1 MCVCVCV
8 CVCVYILTALV
19 LFFFFLMK
27 QFPSFFFLASL
38 KKCLKCGHPQKKK
51 NMKKK
56 RVLKALMLV
65 ALVMVVSPKWRLCV
79 SANAEEEG
87 ESNAGNDNTNTNTKD
102 DGERRGIFGELFSWF
117 SEGQK
122 QTLTPSFV
130 GKCRERCKG
139 LNVSSGPMCD
149 TKNNATYANECWFRC
164 KHDYLEE
171 SSGDVQSLSVLEEG
185 ACAFFLR
192 PEEAS
197 VRVQSVFRSEG
208 FNGVSAGVW
217 RDWGNFCE

>member
-1 MCVCVCV
+1 M
-8 CVCVYILTALV
+8 
-19 LFFFFLMK
+19 
-27 QFPSFFFLASL
+27 L
-38 KKCLKCGHPQKKK
+38 KMWAPTKKK

-185 ACAFFLR
+185 ACAFFFDPR
-192 PEEAS
+192 KRACVYEACLGAKDLMEFQPVCGETGETFANECIATCAK
-197 VRVQSVFRSEG
+197 VRYAEG
-208 FNGVSAGVW
+208 SCF
-217 RDWGNFCE
+217 

>member
-1 MCVCVCV
+1 
-8 CVCVYILTALV
+8 
-19 LFFFFLMK
+19 
-27 QFPSFFFLASL
+27 
-38 KKCLKCGHPQKKK
+38 
-51 NMKKK
+51 
-56 RVLKALMLV
+56 
-65 ALVMVVSPKWRLCV
+65 MVVSPKWRLCV

-87 ESNAGNDNTNTNTKD
+87 ESNAGNDNTNANTKD

-185 ACAFFLR
+185 ACAFFFDPGKR
-192 PEEAS
+192 ACVYEACLGAKDLMEFQPVCGETGETFANECIATCAK
-197 VRVQSVFRSEG
+197 VRYAEG
-208 FNGVSAGVW
+208 SCF
-217 RDWGNFCE
+217 

>member
-1 MCVCVCV
+1 M
-8 CVCVYILTALV
+8 
-19 LFFFFLMK
+19 
-27 QFPSFFFLASL
+27 L
-38 KKCLKCGHPQKKK
+38 KMWAPTKKK

-65 ALVMVVSPKWRLCV
+65 VLVMVVSPKWRLCV

-102 DGERRGIFGELFSWF
+102 DGERRRIFGELFSWF

-122 QTLTPSFV
+122 QTLTHSFV

-185 ACAFFLR
+185 ACAFFFDPR
-192 PEEAS
+192 KRACVYEACLGAKDLMEFQPVCGETGETFANECIATCAK
-197 VRVQSVFRSEG
+197 VRYAEG
-208 FNGVSAGVW
+208 SCF
-217 RDWGNFCE
+217 

>member
-1 MCVCVCV
+1 M
-8 CVCVYILTALV
+8 
-19 LFFFFLMK
+19 
-27 QFPSFFFLASL
+27 L
-38 KKCLKCGHPQKKK
+38 KMWAPTKKK

-56 RVLKALMLV
+56 RVLKALMSV

-102 DGERRGIFGELFSWF
+102 DGERRRIFGELFSWF

-185 ACAFFLR
+185 ACAFFFDPR
-192 PEEAS
+192 KRACVYEACLGAKDLMEFQPVCGETGETFANECIATCAK
-197 VRVQSVFRSEG
+197 VRYAEG
-208 FNGVSAGVW
+208 SCF
-217 RDWGNFCE
+217 

>member
-1 MCVCVCV
+1 MR
-8 CVCVYILTALV
+8 
-19 LFFFFLMK
+19 
-27 QFPSFFFLASL
+27 
-38 KKCLKCGHPQKKK
+38 KKK
-51 NMKKK
+51 I
-56 RVLKALMLV
+56 RVLKALVLV
-65 ALVMVVSPKWRLCV
+65 VLVMVVSLIF
-79 SANAEEEG
+79 ANAEEEG

-164 KHDYLEE
+164 KHDLEE
-171 SSGDVQSLSVLEEG
+171 SFGDVQSLSVLEEG
-185 ACAFFLR
+185 ACAFFFDPR
-192 PEEAS
+192 KRACVYEACLGAKDLMEFQPVCGETGETFANECIATCAK
-197 VRVQSVFRSEG
+197 VRYAEG
-208 FNGVSAGVW
+208 SCF
-217 RDWGNFCE
+217 

>member
-1 MCVCVCV
+1 MG
-8 CVCVYILTALV
+8 TH
-19 LFFFFLMK
+19 K
-27 QFPSFFFLASL
+27 
-38 KKCLKCGHPQKKK
+38 KKK

-185 ACAFFLR
+185 ACAFFFDPR
-192 PEEAS
+192 KRACVYEACLGAKDLMEFQPVCGETGETFANECIATCAK
-197 VRVQSVFRSEG
+197 VRYAEG
-208 FNGVSAGVW
+208 SCF
-217 RDWGNFCE
+217 

>member
-1 MCVCVCV
+1 MG
-8 CVCVYILTALV
+8 TH
-19 LFFFFLMK
+19 K
-27 QFPSFFFLASL
+27 
-38 KKCLKCGHPQKKK
+38 KKK

-87 ESNAGNDNTNTNTKD
+87 ESNAGNDNTNANTKD

-185 ACAFFLR
+185 ACAFFFDPR
-192 PEEAS
+192 KRACVYEACLGAKDLMEFQPVCGETGETFANECIATCAK
-197 VRVQSVFRSEG
+197 VRYAEG
-208 FNGVSAGVW
+208 SCF
-217 RDWGNFCE
+217 

>member
-1 MCVCVCV
+1 
-8 CVCVYILTALV
+8 
-19 LFFFFLMK
+19 
-27 QFPSFFFLASL
+27 
-38 KKCLKCGHPQKKK
+38 
-51 NMKKK
+51 MKKK

-185 ACAFFLR
+185 ACAFFFDPRKRACVYKACLGAKDLMEFQ
-192 PEEAS
+192 PVCGETGETFANECIATCAK
-197 VRVQSVFRSEG
+197 VRYAEG
-208 FNGVSAGVW
+208 SCF
-217 RDWGNFCE
+217 